1 MTKMTITLAA
11 LETLAGVSASKWERN
26 GKTRHYLNV
35 PGAAYTLYWVGTE
48 DEGKAH
54 FALTRGRSTPD
65 ADAAARAVLGCAV
78 TSRYSSAAPYV
89 VVEG

>member
-1 MTKMTITLAA
+1 MTNTITLTD
-11 LETLAGVSASKWERN
+11 LESIAGVTASKWERN

-35 PGAAYTLYWVGTE
+35 PGAAYKLYWVGN
-48 DEGKAH
+48 DEGGKAH

-65 ADAAARAVLGCAV
+65 AEAVARAVLGCAV